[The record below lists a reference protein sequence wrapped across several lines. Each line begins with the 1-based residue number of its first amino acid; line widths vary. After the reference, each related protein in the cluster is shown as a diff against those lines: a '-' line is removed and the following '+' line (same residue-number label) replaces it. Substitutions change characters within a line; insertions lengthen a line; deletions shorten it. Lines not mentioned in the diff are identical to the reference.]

1 MLYFTYGGFM
11 EYVYLENVVKQIE
24 VNRLFYE
31 YEKNKME
38 LTKRWEIGHIIASY
52 EQKEGKAVGKIAP
65 RLKHI
70 DYSYGYSYLFYYRK
84 YYQLYPKPLKLFSS
98 FTWHHLRR
106 LLPLLKEER
115 DYFLFKAIKENLS
128 VRDLAYQIKNTKE
141 VSVIKRVEVKNPDA
155 IMKLMGTSEE
165 KYEVLILAH
174 LKSFLE
180 SLRPSFFIAKEM
192 FYVNSFYIDFLL
204 YSIKYNCYIVI
215 LLRFK
220 NDKRDEAYLR
230 NCMQLI
236 DLYQKEVFQQKTL
249 GVIAC
254 QKGDEII
261 LCYYGSQNFTLKPY
275 DIYYVN
281 I

>member
-1 MLYFTYGGFM
+1 M
-11 EYVYLENVVKQIE
+11 EYVYLENIVKQIE
-24 VNRLFYE
+24 VNKLFLE

-38 LTKRWEIGHIIASY
+38 LTKRWEIGHIIANY
-52 EQKEGKAVGKIAP
+52 EQKEGKVVGKIAP
-65 RLKHI
+65 RLQRI

-84 YYQLYPKPLKLFSS
+84 YYQLYPQPLNIFST

-115 DYFLFKAIKENLS
+115 DYFLFKSIKEKLS
-128 VRDLAYQIKNTKE
+128 VKDLVYQIKNTKDIPI
-141 VSVIKRVEVKNPDA
+141 IKRAETKNLNA
-155 IMKLMGTSEE
+155 IMKFMNPPDKKQEII
-165 KYEVLILAH
+165 ILAH

-180 SLRPSFFIAKEM
+180 NLKPNFFIAKEM
-192 FYVNSFYIDFLL
+192 FYLHSHYIDFLL

-220 NDKRDEAYLR
+220 ESKSDEAYLR
-230 NCMQLI
+230 NCMHLI
-236 DLYQKEVFQQKTL
+236 DFHQKEVFHQKTL
-249 GVIAC
+249 GVIAS

-261 LCYYGSQNFTLKPY
+261 MQYYGSQIFSLKPY
-275 DIYYVN
+275 EISYVN